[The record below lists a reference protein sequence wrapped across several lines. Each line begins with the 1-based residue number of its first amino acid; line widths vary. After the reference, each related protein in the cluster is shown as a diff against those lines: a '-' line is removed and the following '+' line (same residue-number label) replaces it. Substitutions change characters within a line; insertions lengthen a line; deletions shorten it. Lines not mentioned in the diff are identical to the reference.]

1 MNVAGNVCPVRFLVA
16 FTIVLSLQSGAHAQN
31 TAEKILVGDSKVTV
45 IAGYSGKDKLPS
57 PSKIVLHDFDV
68 PSEII
73 TIDHSAAAN
82 ILGNGPLARRRGTAG
97 QDQDPAA
104 VAQSVQSQFSE
115 TLLSNLQK
123 TPIPITRSPLGANP
137 DEPAGTLIIRGDFT
151 TVQQGNK
158 TARIMIGLGRGASDV
173 QAHVIISLLTPTGP
187 LLLSEFDVNS
197 ASGKKPGAA
206 ATMGIGSAATGVA
219 ASGGTDHKA
228 TVEGDTSRLA
238 NAVAK
243 EVRNIMTAQQWLP
256 PTESGKQQEASEP
269 KPSQ

>member
-1 MNVAGNVCPVRFLVA
+1 MRTLCDTRPIRLLLAFAIALVVHSE
-16 FTIVLSLQSGAHAQN
+16 THAQN
-31 TAEKILVGDSKVTV
+31 TAQKILVGDSKVTV
-45 IAGYSGKDKLPS
+45 ISSYSGKDKLPA
-57 PSKIVLHDFDV
+57 PSQIVLHDFDV

-104 VAQSVQSQFSE
+104 VAQSVQAQFAN

-123 TPIPITRSPLGANP
+123 TPIPVTRSPLGANAE
-137 DEPAGTLIIRGDFT
+137 EPAGTLIIRGDFT
-151 TVQQGNK
+151 AVQQGNK

-173 QAHVIISLLTPTGP
+173 EAHVIISLLTPTGP
-187 LLLSEFDVNS
+187 LLLSEFNVNS

-206 ATMGIGSAATGVA
+206 ATMGVGSAATSVA

-256 PTESGKQQEASEP
+256 PADADKQSAATQS